1 MWSFLKTKTGMTL
14 VEVMAAVLILGIVVV
29 PLSSLYLFSLKR
41 AKYTQEQ
48 RRALSIAEGHMEW
61 LRQERFVPV
70 FVSEEHTLEPIT
82 YDEGKYTVYTTIEA
96 ETVPAGYAGEKTM
109 YKVIVRVVWGG
120 REVRLSTLS
129 SINR

>member
-1 MWSFLKTKTGMTL
+1 
-14 VEVMAAVLILGIVVV
+14 
-29 PLSSLYLFSLKR
+29 
-41 AKYTQEQ
+41 
-48 RRALSIAEGHMEW
+48 MEW

-96 ETVPAGYAGEKTM
+96 EPVPAGYAGEKIM
-109 YKVIVRVVWGG
+109 YKVIVRVVWGD

-129 SINR
+129 SIKR